1 MDILEQVKTRLLA
14 TKKEEDINITLIS
27 SIVLEVEQ
35 FILNYC
41 NILEVPIELKWVWV
55 RLVLADYNMQTEE
68 KLVTTSA
75 SEGGRT
81 ITKSGSTPA
90 SVENFRMQEITNNT
104 KLELNRHRLV
114 YKKGV

>member
-1 MDILEQVKTRLLA
+1 MDILNEVKTRLLA
-14 TKKEEDINITLIS
+14 TKKEEDINIALIS

-55 RLVLADYNMQTEE
+55 RLVLADYNMQTEA
-68 KLVTTSA
+68 KLVTTSV

-81 ITKSGSTPA
+81 ITKSNPSSSNT
-90 SVENFRMQEITNNT
+90 ENFRVQEISKDT
-104 KLELNRHRLV
+104 KTELNKFRRPF
-114 YKKGV
+114 KEGV